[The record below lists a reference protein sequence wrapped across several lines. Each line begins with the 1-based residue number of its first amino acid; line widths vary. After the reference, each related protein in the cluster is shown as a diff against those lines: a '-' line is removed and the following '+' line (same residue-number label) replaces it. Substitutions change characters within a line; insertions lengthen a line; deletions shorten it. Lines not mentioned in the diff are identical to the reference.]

1 MRPLKTPDERHDRPA
16 EVRRRNN
23 RIAFNARTQHFGP
36 DVPVPFMCECGDE
49 RCTELLRMTLLRY
62 EEGRAGGDF
71 LVAPGH
77 QVDGATI
84 VRVRDGVWLYRAG

>member
-1 MRPLKTPDERHDRPA
+1 
-16 EVRRRNN
+16 
-23 RIAFNARTQHFGP
+23 
-36 DVPVPFMCECGDE
+36 MCECGDE